1 LVIDAA
7 LAIHLASQSDGFN
20 KPISQLP
27 GALQTVG
34 CPSLSQARTF
44 HHTRERDASG
54 FPA

>member
-1 LVIDAA
+1 MDAA
-7 LAIHLASQSDGFN
+7 LAIQLARQSDGFN
-20 KPISQLP
+20 KPISQLAV
-27 GALQTVG
+27 ALHAVG